1 VIFAFLLLL
10 CVGCAGPAGQF
21 AYKVPVIPPPAF
33 IYEHFKA
40 PVQTDMD
47 ETRLG
52 SKVGTASTRYLRE
65 PIFTQI
71 PVIAWGDAS
80 IETAAK
86 NGGINTIRHV
96 DYEVTSV
103 LYAFIEF
110 TTIVY
115 GD

>member
-1 VIFAFLLLL
+1 VR
-10 CVGCAGPAGQF
+10 
-21 AYKVPVIPPPAF
+21 PPPAV

-52 SKVGTASTRYLRE
+52 SKVGTARTRYLRE

-71 PVIAWGDAS
+71 PIIAWGDAS

-86 NGGINTIRHV
+86 NGGIKTIRHV

-115 GD
+115 GE